1 VPTHLLVT
9 NDYLPKTGGIQVYLH
24 ELWRRLPADRA
35 IVLTATSDPGAK
47 EFDATSDVVIER
59 VRQSLLFFPT
69 PRVLWQIRGAVKR
82 HDPDMV
88 ILDPAWPLGL
98 LGPLLG
104 RPFGVMLHGAEVAIP
119 GRLPILSSTL
129 RFVLRRAAV
138 AVSSGSYPEAE
149 ALRNAKERLAPIVQV
164 PPGVDIDRFVPQP
177 PETHAAI
184 RQELG
189 LSEESFL
196 IASYS
201 RLVPRKGMDVLI
213 RAAALVKDT
222 IPNLEVAIGGS
233 GRDRARLERLAK
245 TLDAP
250 VVFLGR
256 VSDETLPGWIAAS
269 DLMVMAC
276 RSRWM
281 GLEQEGFGIVFV
293 EAAACGVPVVA
304 GRSGG
309 SHDAVVDGETGLI
322 VDNPNDAQA
331 VADAILG
338 LYRDPERRRRMGEA
352 GRRHAVEVFDWRVL
366 ANDLDEGLA
375 RHGG

>member
-35 IVLTATSDPGAK
+35 VVLTASSDPRAK
-47 EFDATSDVVIER
+47 EFDATSEIAIER

-69 PRVLWQIRGAVKR
+69 PRVLRQIREAVKR
-82 HDPDMV
+82 YDPDLV

-98 LGPLLG
+98 LGPFLG
-104 RPFGVMLHGAEVAIP
+104 RPFGVILHGAEVTIP
-119 GRLPILSSTL
+119 GRIPMLATTL

-138 AVSSGSYPEAE
+138 AVSAGSYPEAE

-164 PPGVDIDRFVPQP
+164 PPGVDTARFMPQP
-177 PETHAAI
+177 PSAHAAI
-184 RQELG
+184 RRDLG

-196 IASYS
+196 VASYS

-213 RAAALVKDT
+213 RAAALLRDE
-222 IPNLEVAIGGS
+222 IPNLEVAVGGS
-233 GRDRARLERLAK
+233 GRDRDRLERLAK
-245 TLDAP
+245 RLDAP

-256 VSDETLPGWIAAS
+256 VTDEALPGWLAAS

-293 EAAACGVPVVA
+293 EAAACGIPAVA
-304 GRSGG
+304 GRTGG
-309 SHDAVVDGETGLI
+309 SHDAVVHGETGLI
-322 VDNPNDAQA
+322 VDTPQDPRA
-331 VADAILG
+331 VADAILM
-338 LYRDPERRRRMGEA
+338 LYHDPELRRSMGEA

-366 ANDLDEGLA
+366 AADLDEGLA

>member
-1 VPTHLLVT
+1 MPTHLLVT

-35 IVLTATSDPGAK
+35 IVLTATSDPKASA
-47 EFDATSDVVIER
+47 FDATSEVVIER

-69 PRVLWQIRGAVKR
+69 PRVLWQVRSAVKR

-98 LGPLLG
+98 LGPFLG
-104 RPFGVMLHGAEVAIP
+104 RPFGVILHGAEVAIP
-119 GRLPILSSTL
+119 GRIPILASTL
-129 RFVLRRAAV
+129 RFILRRAAV
-138 AVSSGSYPEAE
+138 AVSAGSYPEAE

-164 PPGVDIDRFVPQP
+164 PPGVDTDRIAPQP
-177 PETHAAI
+177 VSTHGLI
-184 RQELG
+184 RRNLG

-213 RAAALVKDT
+213 RAAALIKDE
-222 IPNLEVAIGGS
+222 IPNLEIAIGGS
-233 GRDRARLERLAK
+233 GRDRERLERLAK

-256 VSDETLPGWIAAS
+256 VSDDALPGWLAAS

-276 RSRWM
+276 RSRWF

-293 EAAACGVPVVA
+293 EAAACGIPVVA

-309 SHDAVVDGETGLI
+309 SHDAVVDRETGLI
-322 VDNPNDAQA
+322 VDNPNDPQA
-331 VADAILG
+331 VAHAILT
-338 LYRDPERRRRMGEA
+338 LYRDPELRRRMGEY